1 VSVSTKKTF
10 SMVIFKSKVPPKCTV
25 FVNGKEIQQVESFS
39 YMGSVV
45 TSDGRSDH
53 DIKQRI
59 GRAKTVFGNTK
70 KGVTESENQINDKV
84 TCVILLCMV
93 SLVIW
98 M

>member
-1 VSVSTKKTF
+1 
-10 SMVIFKSKVPPKCTV
+10 M
-25 FVNGKEIQQVESFS
+25 
-39 YMGSVV
+39 V
-45 TSDGRSDH
+45 TSDGISDH

-59 GRAKTVFGNTK
+59 GRAKTVFGNMK